1 MSSQEHQ
8 GARERRPSRRSSSAR
23 DSEAVPVWWPQWCRN
38 VIIVAPRYPEV
49 SGGAR
54 FVENFASALSAIGV
68 SVRVFSAYPGEGTAS
83 CRTRTVIEREYLH
96 RHPVLQGAA
105 ERHSLF
111 AVARAIPVLLFK
123 RLDRF
128 RIRRRMVKAFARE
141 AKDAV
146 VVFTDMTAKRAF
158 DELGL
163 SDRIQQVQIGQ
174 HHSPF
179 EPFESSESFAT
190 ALRGAFRSVDAFT
203 ALSQKDADKVEALL
217 GVPCFAVP
225 NMLSP
230 LHFSEAPSPTL
241 VSRKAVALGR
251 LSGEKQFEALILAFL
266 QATDRADLR
275 DWTLDI
281 YGDGEERRYLEAL
294 IIDRSVGDRV
304 RLCGVAHDI
313 SRVFT
318 DAALHISSSR
328 WEGFGMSVLEAA
340 QYGVPTVAFD
350 CSPGLHDLMVIL
362 HGVLVPPAEGVD
374 GLASGIRELVA
385 DADSLRERGSW
396 ARDGAATYEPTRVLR
411 EWATVLQAAHSRLTA
426 VGGSS
431 QNGGDA

>member
-1 MSSQEHQ
+1 M
-8 GARERRPSRRSSSAR
+8 
-23 DSEAVPVWWPQWCRN
+23 
-38 VIIVAPRYPEV
+38 I
-49 SGGAR
+49 
-54 FVENFASALSAIGV
+54 
-68 SVRVFSAYPGEGTAS
+68 
-83 CRTRTVIEREYLH
+83 
-96 RHPVLQGAA
+96 
-105 ERHSLF
+105 
-111 AVARAIPVLLFK
+111 
-123 RLDRF
+123 
-128 RIRRRMVKAFARE
+128 KAFARE

-146 VVFTDMTAKRAF
+146 VVFTDISAKRAF

-179 EPFESSESFAT
+179 EPFESNEPFAT

-203 ALSQKDADKVEALL
+203 ALSQKDADKFEALL

-230 LHFSEAPSPTL
+230 LRFSEAPSSTV

-266 QATDRADLR
+266 QATDRDDLR

-294 IIDRSVGDRV
+294 IIDRSAGDRV

-350 CSPGLHDLMVIL
+350 CSPGLHDLMVVV
-362 HGVLVPPAEGVD
+362 HGELVPPADGVD

-411 EWATVLQAAHSRLTA
+411 EWATVLHAAHSRLTA
-426 VGGSS
+426 LGGSR
-431 QNGGDA
+431 QNGGHA